1 MKIHEKCRYL
11 CSASLIIFIFG
22 LIRGIGGLI
31 DTINE
36 TEVLLDINYGFTI
49 LILLIIT
56 CITLSAASFIIA
68 IALFEQ
74 DRNYIFYGM
83 LLTLIFIVYSLV
95 QDYFILH
102 KSISNGSIINLIAAG
117 IAISLLLLGKRHLN
131 KP

>member
-1 MKIHEKCRYL
+1 IE
-11 CSASLIIFIFG
+11 
-22 LIRGIGGLI
+22 
-31 DTINE
+31 TINE

-49 LILLIIT
+49 LIPLIIS